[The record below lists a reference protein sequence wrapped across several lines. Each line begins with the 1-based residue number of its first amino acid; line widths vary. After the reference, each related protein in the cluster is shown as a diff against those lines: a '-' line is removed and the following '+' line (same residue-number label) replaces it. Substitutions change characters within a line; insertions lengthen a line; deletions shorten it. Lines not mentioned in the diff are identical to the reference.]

1 MKIVSYILSNLS
13 SIAMLYVSTVIV
25 LKYYSINDIGI
36 NNAANSGFAFF
47 IILPILLIADFVLYK
62 FTLFFIKYI
71 KKNNREVKTST
82 KILIR
87 FGLSILISCI
97 YIIFS
102 IVSNPIPY
110 LE

>member
-1 MKIVSYILSNLS
+1 MKIVSYILSNILS
-13 SIAMLYVSTVIV
+13 IITLYVGTVII
-25 LKYYSINDIGI
+25 LKYYNINDIGI

-47 IILPILLIADFVLYK
+47 IVLPILLIADFVLYK

-71 KKNNREVKTST
+71 RKDSREVKTST

-87 FGLSILISCI
+87 FGLSILVSCI

-102 IVSNPIPY
+102 ISY
-110 LE
+110 